1 MQWASA
7 PEGALKA
14 MGHEG
19 HLWKTSQW
27 AVCMC
32 VFTAFRL
39 FTPPN
44 TKWQQGHLQWVT
56 GEIKKKLI
64 QLSFHR
70 MILASFIACVD
81 TCIRGDASS
90 ACRIDSGVCWGYEA
104 DRWHRILGRP
114 EETAAD
120 VTGDEP
126 QHCTSSTEAWE
137 ENTACNTAQR
147 DSYLVLKTM
156 IFVITT
162 HQWPQM

>member
-1 MQWASA
+1 MTAGTSA
-7 PEGALKA
+7 MSDRRHKEK
-14 MGHEG
+14 H
-19 HLWKTSQW
+19 
-27 AVCMC
+27 
-32 VFTAFRL
+32 F
-39 FTPPN
+39 
-44 TKWQQGHLQWVT
+44 
-56 GEIKKKLI
+56 

-70 MILASFIACVD
+70 STILASFVARVD

-147 DSYLVLKTM
+147 DSYLALKTM

-162 HQWPQM
+162 HQWPQMLNTVRLLRTSYGLHLSIYLLCQCHQARPLGSVLLFLPSL